1 MRKLSETQLST
12 FISSVLDKNLK
23 DLDLFITLGDIDIV
37 ENFEP
42 REFSGGFEAKI
53 KGLEGEVSIYR
64 SSDRFSDDW
73 TPEKGYTIISRK
85 MVAQCDEKGSITK
98 VDKRLDL
105 SHSMLDNECI
115 MTFIFRRSNVKLEDI
130 ESTLDELK
138 RSYER
143 MVDLIDD
150 SKIDKSNR
158 QSEAVKELSTL
169 AGVLKQPEIKPI
181 EFEPAEPIEVEPTK
195 LAETRLSRF

>member
-1 MRKLSETQLST
+1 MRKLLGAE
-12 FISSVLDKNLK
+12 ISSFLTFVLEQKIK
-23 DLDLFITLGDIDIV
+23 DLDLFVTLEDIDAV
-37 ENFEP
+37 EQLGMRKYGE
-42 REFSGGFEAKI
+42 GFDIKI
-53 KGLEGEVSIYR
+53 AGLEGEVSIYR

-73 TPEKGYTIISRK
+73 TPEKGYTIVSRK
-85 MVAQCDEKGSITK
+85 MVAQYDEKGSITK

-115 MTFIFRRSNVKLEDI
+115 MTFIFKRSNVKIEDI
-130 ESTLDELK
+130 ESTLYELK
-138 RSYER
+138 TSYER

-150 SKIDKSNR
+150 NKIDKSNR

-169 AGVLKQPEIKPI
+169 ADVLKQPEIKPI

-195 LAETRLSRF
+195 QSETRLSRF